1 MNKFN
6 LTEFMEKNAA
16 GIARR
21 PWRALLVA
29 LILTGLAG
37 IGVASI
43 PFITSRKAML
53 PKQADV
59 TVRLERFLTTFGA
72 ASDLIVV
79 LDGAPRRAMEKFAA
93 DLAEDLRE
101 LQTVRQVSERV
112 DLTFFFKHAYLL
124 VPPKQ
129 MRQFASVLQRLIGVP
144 PQKELA
150 DWDDA
155 FLRVERWLGNPPPLS
170 TIEVDLQ
177 TAEGGLRMIQFFAE
191 EWQRWLE
198 ERKVPE
204 EIAWQRFLTQYG
216 AGELAVG
223 KGHYASRDGRMLF
236 VFVSPRDTTEEYE
249 AVDPFIRQVR
259 KTIRELRG
267 RYQVDGLP
275 TPRAGLTGLPAVTHE
290 EFTTVQR
297 DILLIVCTAA
307 VFILLLIGLWFR
319 SLRWALVVFIP
330 MGLGV
335 FWNIG
340 LTYLI
345 VGHLTMLTSGFT
357 AILFGLGV
365 DYGIFLSS
373 RIFEE
378 RRRDRDL
385 VEAISRGVASCTKA
399 LITAG
404 GATVLIFA
412 VLGTMPFSGFAE
424 FGLVAACGVLLVLAS
439 TFLVQPA
446 MFALLPPSIGRAR
459 RLMHT
464 ARLRCNSTARAV
476 LRKPSRAAKIS
487 GVGSTTDES
496 SAHEGLKFSR
506 PISALL
512 VGAALVAAVSGVVGG
527 FSIPFD
533 YDVLSLL
540 PRKSEAAYYQRRMVA
555 ESDYQAETLIF
566 TAPSMREARR
576 IAKAAEKLETISQ
589 VQTITDLFPNNGA
602 ERVRQGRQ
610 IGAIAAGSAYL
621 RQIMALGDVKLKET
635 TMERIRSSLEKTETL
650 LEDSEEMAF
659 SAGHKHLVVLFE
671 AIHSRLEDLREK
683 LEKDPEHAR
692 VRTERFVQAI
702 LSAARLGFEVLF
714 SWQQARILTP
724 EDLPS
729 ELKDRFIADDGTVA
743 VYVHAAKSVYV
754 PENLDKLIEDVYRVS
769 SEVTGFPTTHQVFS
783 RMAVFS
789 FKLGTLLAI
798 LIAMAW
804 ILAILRNV
812 QGFIIALLPLLVGG
826 GWMLLVMSATD
837 MKFNYA
843 NIIALPLVIG
853 LAVDYGV
860 WFAYR
865 RRELPDVS
873 PWRVAVIAGRAILLA
888 AGTTLAGL
896 GAIILAEYRGVA
908 SMGIAISIGLACCV
922 VAALLI
928 SPAITQFLFGR
939 KS

>member
-249 AVDPFIRQVR
+249 AVDPFIRQVK

-290 EFTTVQR
+290 EFTTVQK

-340 LTYLI
+340 LTYLT

-385 VEAISRGVASCTKA
+385 VEAISRGVASCAKA

-459 RLMHT
+459 RLT
-464 ARLRCNSTARAV
+464 LEADKSYARGR
-476 LRKPSRAAKIS
+476 SR
-487 GVGSTTDES
+487 
-496 SAHEGLKFSR
+496 FPR

-610 IGAIAAGSAYL
+610 IGAVAAGSAYL
-621 RQIMALGDVKLKET
+621 RQIMALGDVKLKAT

-743 VYVHAAKSVYV
+743 VYAHAAKSVYV
-754 PENLDKLIEDVYRVS
+754 PENLDRLIEDVYRVS

-865 RRELPDVS
+865 RREFPDVS
-873 PWRVAVIAGRAILLA
+873 PWRVTVIAGRAILLA

-908 SMGIAISIGLACCV
+908 SMGIAISIGLVCCV

-928 SPAITQFLFGR
+928 SPAITQFMFGR